1 MDETR
6 DLSGLEE
13 NLSYHFSDRGLLET
27 ALRHRSYAHE
37 QSTKTD
43 DNERFEFLG
52 DAVLNT
58 VISHIL
64 MSRFPNLNEGEL
76 SRVRASLVNENRLA
90 MVARSISLGEYVQL
104 GKGESK
110 SRGARKKSIL
120 SDTLEALLAAVYIDG
135 GYARVFGLIRNLFA
149 PHLEEIEKTPPIYD
163 YKSLLQELVQ
173 NHYHDIPV
181 YRVSGSEG
189 PDHDKTFQ
197 VSLSV
202 CGMETT
208 GSGKS
213 KKAAEQMAAKQA
225 LDILVTPDENNASHD
240 ERPQTIIPEMPR
252 Q

>member
-13 NLSYHFSDRGLLET
+13 SLDYRFSDRGLLET
-27 ALRHRSYAHE
+27 ALRHRSYTHE

-52 DAVLNT
+52 DAVLNS

-64 MSRFPNLNEGEL
+64 MARFPNLTEGEL
-76 SRVRASLVNENRLA
+76 SKVRASLVNESRLA
-90 MVARSISLGEYVQL
+90 TVARSICLGDYVQL
-104 GKGESK
+104 GRGESK

-120 SDTLEALLAAVYIDG
+120 SDALEAILAAVYIDG
-135 GYARVFGLIRNLFA
+135 GYARAFELIRSMFA

-173 NHYHDIPV
+173 NHYQDIPI

-213 KKAAEQMAAKQA
+213 KKAAEQTAAKKA
-225 LDILVTPDENNASHD
+225 LDTLATPDEDNASHD
-240 ERPQTIIPEMPR
+240 ERPQTIIPETPR
-252 Q
+252 

>member
-13 NLSYHFSDRGLLET
+13 SLDYRFIDRELLET

-52 DAVLNT
+52 DAVLNM

-64 MSRFPNLNEGEL
+64 MSRFPNLTEGEL
-76 SRVRASLVNENRLA
+76 SRVRASLVNESRLA
-90 MVARSISLGEYVQL
+90 TVARSICLGDYIQL

-120 SDTLEALLAAVYIDG
+120 SDTFEALLAAVYIDG
-135 GYARVFGLIRNLFA
+135 GYARVFELIRNLFA

-173 NHYHDIPV
+173 NHYQDIPV
-181 YRVSGSEG
+181 YRISGSEG

-213 KKAAEQMAAKQA
+213 KKAAEQTAAKKA
-225 LDILVTPDENNASHD
+225 LESLATPDEKDNASH
-240 ERPQTIIPEMPR
+240 ERPQTIIPETPR
-252 Q
+252 